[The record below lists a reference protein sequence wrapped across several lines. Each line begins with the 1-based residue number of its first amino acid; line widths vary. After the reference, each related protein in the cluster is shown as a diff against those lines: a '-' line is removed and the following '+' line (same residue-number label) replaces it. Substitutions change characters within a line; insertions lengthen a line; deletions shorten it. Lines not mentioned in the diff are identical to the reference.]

1 MTDNSTY
8 TEWRMENLLF
18 CCFAFELCSVIYF
31 LGQMLRFF
39 SISRFSEGSVHSTSI
54 VTNLKKIS
62 LFSPN
67 SNTIEFK
74 RCMSVLKRIDK

>member
-18 CCFAFELCSVIYF
+18 CCFAFELCVVIHF

-54 VTNLKKIS
+54 VTNLKKTKDFAF
-62 LFSPN
+62 FSQ
-67 SNTIEFK
+67 
-74 RCMSVLKRIDK
+74 LKYNGVQTLHECFETN